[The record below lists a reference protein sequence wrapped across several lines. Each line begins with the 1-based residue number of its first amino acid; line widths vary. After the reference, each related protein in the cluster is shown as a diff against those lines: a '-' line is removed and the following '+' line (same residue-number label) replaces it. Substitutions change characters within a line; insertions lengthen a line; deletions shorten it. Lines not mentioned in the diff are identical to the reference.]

1 MFTWRPLIKIPQ
13 KFKTV
18 HTATHN
24 WYYIFLIWQD
34 FSPRKKIVNW
44 FDQRKVPKFGDAPW
58 TWHSSNEATVPSTTP
73 IYRRF
78 VLSLV
83 SLAVI
88 KGPRWQPIEL
98 NNRHLWSHRIIG
110 ECDQS
115 KISSPESPPIS
126 QPYNNYQGSHGPQPI
141 TAVTAEYTLWALD
154 VTSEL
159 GCRWHNLPTMW
170 QDFYGCEV

>member
-13 KFKTV
+13 KFTTV

-24 WYYIFLIWQD
+24 WYYIFLIWQV

-78 VLSLV
+78 VLSPV
-83 SLAVI
+83 SLALI

-98 NNRHLWSHRIIG
+98 NDRHLWSHGKVGDCEQSTNAGEGFIVIG
-110 ECDQS
+110 FFCCRD
-115 KISSPESPPIS
+115 KP
-126 QPYNNYQGSHGPQPI
+126 NNKTYL
-141 TAVTAEYTLWALD
+141 TLVTY
-154 VTSEL
+154 
-159 GCRWHNLPTMW
+159 
-170 QDFYGCEV
+170 